1 MNFKKKNIWIGFVF
15 LIFGLMTILSGG
27 RSLFT
32 ENGIATRGNIVP
44 LVLWF
49 NFFAGFFYLV
59 ASISIFKLKPC
70 VEKLSIAIAIS
81 NSIVLV
87 YLLNHIFQGQLY
99 EHKTLIAMIF
109 RTLFW
114 ILFALYFIKS
124 NSFKKNE
131 CKC

>member
-1 MNFKKKNIWIGFVF
+1 MSFRKKNVWIGLIF

-44 LVLWF
+44 LILWF

-70 VEKLSIAIAIS
+70 VKKLSIAIAIS

-99 EHKTLIAMIF
+99 EYKTLIAMIF

-124 NSFKKNE
+124 NFLKKNE

>member
-1 MNFKKKNIWIGFVF
+1 MSFRKKNVWIGLVF

-59 ASISIFKLKPC
+59 ASISIFKL
-70 VEKLSIAIAIS
+70 
-81 NSIVLV
+81 N
-87 YLLNHIFQGQLY
+87 
-99 EHKTLIAMIF
+99 
-109 RTLFW
+109 
-114 ILFALYFIKS
+114 
-124 NSFKKNE
+124 
-131 CKC
+131 